1 MFGIGYSEL
10 LVIGIIA
17 LVVIGPKDLPRVMRE
32 VGRWVGKA
40 QGMARHFRSGID
52 TMIREAELEE
62 METKW
67 REENE
72 RIMREHPLLAPDA
85 HDMLALDGPAP
96 VVEPEWKSAAE
107 PLPPPEIQPA
117 ASSSDPSAPE
127 LPFAPPAAAVL
138 GGAVDKNAAPPSGRK
153 RKRRP
158 STGSGEDLP

>member
-10 LVIGIIA
+10 LVIGIIG

-62 METKW
+62 MEKKW

-72 RIMREHPLLAPDA
+72 RIMRDHPLL
-85 HDMLALDGPAP
+85 GPAP
-96 VVEPEWKSAAE
+96 GMTPLADAAPAEPAWEPAAE
-107 PLPPPEIQPA
+107 ASPETA
-117 ASSSDPSAPE
+117 ASAPDPNAPE
-127 LPFAPPAAAVL
+127 LPLGPPAAP
-138 GGAVDKNAAPPSGRK
+138 DR
-153 RKRRP
+153 
-158 STGSGEDLP
+158 ELP

>member
-10 LVIGIIA
+10 LVIGIIG

-62 METKW
+62 MEKKW

-72 RIMREHPLLAPDA
+72 RIMRLHPANADYPEPGQADQMPPLEKGPDPISAQAPEP
-85 HDMLALDGPAP
+85 MLPFDEKQPGDELPAD
-96 VVEPEWKSAAE
+96 KR
-107 PLPPPEIQPA
+107 PLP
-117 ASSSDPSAPE
+117 
-127 LPFAPPAAAVL
+127 
-138 GGAVDKNAAPPSGRK
+138 
-153 RKRRP
+153 
-158 STGSGEDLP
+158 